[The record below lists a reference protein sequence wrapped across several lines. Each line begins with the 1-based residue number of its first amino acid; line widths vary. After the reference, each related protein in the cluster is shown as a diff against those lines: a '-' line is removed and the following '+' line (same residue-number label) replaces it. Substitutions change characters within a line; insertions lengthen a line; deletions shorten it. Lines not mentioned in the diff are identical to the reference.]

1 MAGKTTDMD
10 EVSRAA
16 TILGELPVGFIPPAL
31 FRQFARLA
39 VLPSFV
45 VVPLFRRGSEIYVR
59 LTQRDMA
66 DPDYPGQW
74 HPPGTIIRPTDET
87 LQACFER
94 LARSDLSEMT
104 LIGQP
109 ALFDVAFA
117 QIVRGRELSLLHWV
131 EIIDDNSLGCFSV
144 AELPGATIDTDVPR
158 IHGAVTHFAQKDG
171 RQGEQASDVLTRD
184 HRVSGRVP

>member
-1 MAGKTTDMD
+1 MGSD
-10 EVSRAA
+10 EISQAA
-16 TILGELPVGFIPPAL
+16 AILDELPVGFVPPVL

-45 VVPLFRRGSEIYVR
+45 VVPLFRRGSEIFVR
-59 LTQRDMA
+59 LTQRDMG

-74 HPPGTIIRPTDET
+74 HPPGTVIRPTDET

-94 LARSDLSEMT
+94 LACSELSEMT

-109 ALFDVAFA
+109 ALFDVAFT

-131 EIIDDNSLGCFSV
+131 EIIDDGSPGCFPV
-144 AELPGATIDTDVPR
+144 GELPGATIDTDVPR
-158 IHGAVTHFAQKDG
+158 IQGAAAHFARASG
-171 RQGEQASDVLTRD
+171 RQKALGLS
-184 HRVSGRVP
+184 